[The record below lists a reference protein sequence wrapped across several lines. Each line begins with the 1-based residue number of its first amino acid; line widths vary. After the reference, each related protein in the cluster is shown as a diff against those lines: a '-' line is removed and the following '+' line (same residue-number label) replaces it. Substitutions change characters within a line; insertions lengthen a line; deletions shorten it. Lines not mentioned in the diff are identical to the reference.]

1 MLNLETERNLFV
13 SNSDPD
19 SPFVPSPTPY
29 GNHVLYGHEE
39 MEIHCRVS
47 DPNANVTLIN
57 VDTQQPVPC
66 VYDSKRGALGIFTAG
81 TYMCKAHI
89 NGEDHYSEEYIVHG
103 STGVC
108 PGHQVGKRHHDIQIC
123 GFFFLHND
131 TDILTSSSVV
141 SQGPGC
147 MWSWQP
153 RGLLCWWE
161 TPSQSTVWLG
171 GLRFW
176 MITGNILENWWAH
189 TSS

>member
-1 MLNLETERNLFV
+1 MLIIYFIMLNLETDRNVFV

-103 STGVC
+103 STGLCSHVC
-108 PGHQVGKRHHDIQIC
+108 VLDIKQGRGIMTFKSVAF
-123 GFFFLHND
+123 FFFLHND
-131 TDILTSSSVV
+131 IDFFLTSSSVV

-147 MWSWQP
+147 MWS
-153 RGLLCWWE
+153 
-161 TPSQSTVWLG
+161 
-171 GLRFW
+171 
-176 MITGNILENWWAH
+176 
-189 TSS
+189 